1 MQSNGNGTEVWEKG
15 IQVDLPDGEYEIEV
29 QLTGGSG
36 RASVTSPAILQVQDE
51 KAVIEIEWSSPNY
64 DYMTMDGE
72 TYLPVNTEGNS
83 VFELPVTAFDK
94 EVPVTADTTAMSVPH
109 EIEYTIL
116 LDSASIANAGKKPM
130 EVIAVVYVAAVIAV
144 SITAWQIQEKRKK
157 RMKQIKKIGLW
168 CILLFACIQISG
180 CGDGQTSWKSEDH
193 EISSELTYEK
203 SMDLDYA
210 TEFAVD
216 YYENGFTLISISD
229 GSRFLLNTE
238 GEQVPEDLE
247 KGITVLNAPVSNI
260 YLVASAA
267 MDMFCSIGAL
277 DHICLSGLPEEK
289 WEIPEAK
296 AAMESG
302 QIVYAGKYNAPD
314 YEMICSKEC
323 GLAIE
328 STMIGHSPEVKENL
342 ESFGIPVLVDHS
354 SYESD
359 PLGRTEWVKLY
370 GVLTGKEDAAVKA
383 FEEQKQYVKELSD
396 VKATGKTV
404 AFFYVTT
411 AGTVSVR
418 KSNDYVPKMIDIAGG
433 EYVFRNLKGED
444 NAASS
449 VNMQMEEFYAQAKD
463 ADYLVY
469 NSTIDGNLASI
480 DDLLAKNSLFADFK
494 AVQNGN
500 VWCIGKNLYQDTMDT
515 GSIIHDFHEM
525 LTSEDTDEL
534 TYMYKLK

>member
-1 MQSNGNGTEVWEKG
+1 MKKIMGVLGVVFCLMLAG
-15 IQVDLPDGEYEIEV
+15 C
-29 QLTGGSG
+29 
-36 RASVTSPAILQVQDE
+36 ASQKQD
-51 KAVIEIEWSSPNY
+51 
-64 DYMTMDGE
+64 
-72 TYLPVNTEGNS
+72 
-83 VFELPVTAFDK
+83 
-94 EVPVTADTTAMSVPH
+94 
-109 EIEYTIL
+109 TI
-116 LDSASIANAGKKPM
+116 
-130 EVIAVVYVAAVIAV
+130 
-144 SITAWQIQEKRKK
+144 EKRNTD
-157 RMKQIKKIGLW
+157 
-168 CILLFACIQISG
+168 ISK
-180 CGDGQTSWKSEDH
+180 D
-193 EISSELTYEK
+193 LTYDH
-203 SMDLDYA
+203 SMELEYA
-210 TEFAVD
+210 KMFAVD
-216 YYENGFTLISISD
+216 YYQNDYALVTIADDGKYLIVP
-229 GSRFLLNTE
+229 E
-238 GEQVPEDLE
+238 GESVPEDMD
-247 KGITVLNAPVSNI
+247 KDITVLQQPIQNI
-260 YLVASAA
+260 YLAASAA
-267 MDMFCSIGAL
+267 MDMFVATDAL
-277 DHICLSGLPEEK
+277 DAVRFSSLKADGWYIE
-289 WEIPEAK
+289 EAK
-296 AAMESG
+296 KAMEDG
-302 QIVYAGKYNAPD
+302 DIIYAGKYSAPD
-314 YEMICSKEC
+314 YEMILNENC

-328 STMIGHSPEVKENL
+328 NTMILHTPEVKEQMEKFN
-342 ESFGIPVLVDHS
+342 IPVLVDHS

-370 GVLTGKEDAAVKA
+370 GVLTGNEDAAVRA
-383 FEEQKQYVKELSD
+383 FEEQKQYVQELSD
-396 VKATGKTV
+396 VETTGKTV